1 MALCACDDALMNGG
15 AEMAF
20 FRREKKPAYDPQTQ
34 DPVVRRSIC
43 TGEMT
48 VGFMDKRTGKFLD
61 VMRVN
66 GQKEL
71 DAFCRDIGVATIRTI
86 Y

>member
-1 MALCACDDALMNGG
+1 MSL
-15 AEMAF
+15 F
-20 FRREKKPAYDPQTQ
+20 KRKPKAPAVAYDPQTQ
-34 DPVVRRSIC
+34 QPAVRRSIC

-48 VGFMDKRTGKFLD
+48 VGFIDRRTGQFHDLR
-61 VMRVN
+61 RVD

-71 DAFCRDIGVATIRTI
+71 EEFRQSVGAAEIRTI